1 MLKKIYGT
9 YRAEQLTAP
18 EVLPDGKIRFEG
30 YHPAQYLNS
39 QFADW
44 NRAGLT
50 NVVSGD
56 AAVPSERY
64 VATVPVFKDGVP
76 TGETTPKLT
85 RFIIGEY
92 EDTVVDPVEFARS
105 MRNVGAKF
113 DIDTFTDAMAARDW
127 IRANTDL
134 AEDAEVPGK
143 FLVSEASEMAGR
155 PVPARY
161 LVIA

>member
-1 MLKKIYGT
+1 MTQKIYGT

-18 EVLPDGKIRFEG
+18 EVLPDGKIRNEG

-39 QFADW
+39 QFSDW
-44 NRAGLT
+44 NLANLT

-64 VATVPVFKDGVP
+64 VATIPVFKDGVP

-92 EDTVVDPVEFARS
+92 ESSVVDPVEFARS

-113 DIDTFTDAMAARDW
+113 NIDTLDVEAARQW
-127 IRANTDL
+127 IRDNTDL
-134 AEDAEVPGK
+134 EEDAEVPGK
-143 FLVSEASEMAGR
+143 FL
-155 PVPARY
+155 
-161 LVIA
+161 IAPS